1 MAVSEDMGRC
11 EVETFGILTR
21 VGHFDLGGVCGAQ
34 EGDGEG
40 AGVAFVLEQMFPG
53 LMKSDGKGTEEVVLE
68 ILRLLRW

>member
-34 EGDGEG
+34 EGE
-40 AGVAFVLEQMFPG
+40 GVAFVLDQMFPG

-68 ILRLLRW
+68 IRCLLRY